1 MPAGRVQLRFPEHL
15 GIQMG
20 VKVDNPRRDN
30 KVCCVNFLSAF
41 TRNLPDPDNGC
52 TIDGNVTAKRVRF

>member
-20 VKVDNPRRDN
+20 VKVDKPWPDN

-41 TRNLPDPDNGC
+41 TRNLPDPDNDC